1 MPPLPLAASCAHL
14 FIPELVLKRRP
25 RQLPDACASHWQC
38 DPNDCGLPVL
48 GTDASTEAA
57 EGGPAPTEAAAVKH
71 STLTQL
77 LRSGLMGHTR
87 TALVVNVAS
96 EAEHADETICSLEM
110 GKLMAVVPNKPTIVR
125 GAHAATQLRAL
136 EQAAS

>member
-1 MPPLPLAASCAHL
+1 MIRALGAHAAH
-14 FIPELVLKRRP
+14 VHYR
-25 RQLPDACASHWQC
+25 D
-38 DPNDCGLPVL
+38 
-48 GTDASTEAA
+48 
-57 EGGPAPTEAAAVKH
+57 